1 MAPNESGSLTSTR
14 EPWFVI
20 QRIPLSD
27 AVLNLSYWCTVVFLA
42 VVGGYV
48 FHWRWIH
55 PMIHAAAVDPW
66 GITTPP
72 WIVEA
77 LFPVLMFGYLAEAC
91 LQALCGNRNWRSV
104 GIATL
109 VMAVVGLTQS
119 LEAFM
124 AIK

>member
-1 MAPNESGSLTSTR
+1 MAPNESDSLTSTR
-14 EPWFVI
+14 EPGFVI
-20 QRIPLSD
+20 QRIPWSD
-27 AVLNLSYWCTVVFLA
+27 AVLNLSYWCTVVLLA
-42 VVGGYV
+42 VVGAYV

-55 PMIHAAAVDPW
+55 PLIHRAIDDPL

-91 LQALCGNRNWRSV
+91 LQALRGNRNWRSV
-104 GIATL
+104 GIAAL

-119 LEAFM
+119 LDPFM

>member
-1 MAPNESGSLTSTR
+1 MAPNESDSFANVR
-14 EPWFVI
+14 ERCFGIKRI
-20 QRIPLSD
+20 QPSD
-27 AVLNLSYWCTVVFLA
+27 AVLNLSYWCTVMLVA
-42 VVGGYV
+42 VIGGYV
-48 FHWRWIH
+48 LHWRWTH
-55 PMIHAAAVDPW
+55 PMIHAAVDDPW

-109 VMAVVGLTQS
+109 VMAVVGLSQS
-119 LEAFM
+119 LNALM
-124 AIK
+124 GAK

>member
-1 MAPNESGSLTSTR
+1 MAPNESDSLTSTR
-14 EPWFVI
+14 EPRFVM

-27 AVLNLSYWCTVVFLA
+27 TVLNLSYWCTVVLLA
-42 VVGGYV
+42 VVSAYV

-55 PMIHAAAVDPW
+55 PLIHAATDDPW

-119 LEAFM
+119 LNALM
-124 AIK
+124 GVK

>member
-27 AVLNLSYWCTVVFLA
+27 GVLNLSYWCTVVLLA

-48 FHWRWIH
+48 FRWRWIH